1 MSIPPKDK
9 DKPENETGI
18 ELPLDNSLN
27 NSLPSISMSATDSE
41 PEVKPPGTTFPTI
54 ETAIQLGP
62 TIGSTVGS
70 TAGSTEEPLAGF
82 TIDTNKGIVQEQE
95 EDLPSENP
103 SSLKYWLLRLQKIA
117 QQYKYINSN
126 ESTAEINQN
135 TIDELCKSLEKENTE
150 FKDKA
155 KALATN
161 EEDIAQRHA
170 EKYTPEQL
178 KDFQTAGINIHTDLS
193 ITKNAET
200 NGFDIKFGD
209 NTVSVALQKSEQ
221 GASEAS
227 IIGSP
232 TTDGISGMLLAAMHA
247 KKKLGAVTYAIYPNT
262 NMEAI
267 AELYARAQSPEYKLN
282 PKFKCHPYDG
292 KKTKEVYDAEF
303 KKFQEMTA
311 RPEFN
316 QMVKY
321 FKNQNNN
328 INPKFKPKAE
338 HETDPAKKSA
348 EIPKENPDST
358 AASLEAT
365 KPTTNNPTTNDKNV
379 PADPSFKV
387 KLPPKP

>member
-9 DKPENETGI
+9 DKPENETGT

-27 NSLPSISMSATDSE
+27 NSLPSISMSAIDSE
-41 PEVKPPGTTFPTI
+41 PEVKPAGTSFPTI

-62 TIGSTVGS
+62 TIGS

-150 FKDKA
+150 FKDKAKA

-292 KKTKEVYDAEF
+292 K
-303 KKFQEMTA
+303 
-311 RPEFN
+311 
-316 QMVKY
+316 
-321 FKNQNNN
+321 
-328 INPKFKPKAE
+328 
-338 HETDPAKKSA
+338 
-348 EIPKENPDST
+348 
-358 AASLEAT
+358 
-365 KPTTNNPTTNDKNV
+365 
-379 PADPSFKV
+379 
-387 KLPPKP
+387 